1 MSLYSGCF
9 IFSFIVHMEVLAFI
23 NVSIVTYLSM
33 LKMRHSYQNFCAA
46 SVPKSFA
53 LQVLKSK
60 EV

>member
-1 MSLYSGCF
+1 VAVSYSVLLYIS
-9 IFSFIVHMEVLAFI
+9 EVLAFI
-23 NVSIVTYLSM
+23 NVSIVTYLLM

-46 SVPKSFA
+46 SVPKSFT

>member
-1 MSLYSGCF
+1 VAVSYSVLLYIS
-9 IFSFIVHMEVLAFI
+9 EVLAFI
-23 NVSIVTYLSM
+23 NVSIVTYLLM

>member
-1 MSLYSGCF
+1 VAVSYSVLLYIS
-9 IFSFIVHMEVLAFI
+9 EVLAFI
-23 NVSIVTYLSM
+23 NVSIVTYLLM
-33 LKMRHSYQNFCAA
+33 LKMRHSYQSFCAA

>member
-1 MSLYSGCF
+1 VAVSYSVLLYIS
-9 IFSFIVHMEVLAFI
+9 EVLAFI
-23 NVSIVTYLSM
+23 NVSIVTYLLM
-33 LKMRHSYQNFCAA
+33 LKMRHSYQNFRAA

>member
-1 MSLYSGCF
+1 MAVSYSVLLYIS
-9 IFSFIVHMEVLAFI
+9 EVLAFI
-23 NVSIVTYLSM
+23 NVSIVTYLLM